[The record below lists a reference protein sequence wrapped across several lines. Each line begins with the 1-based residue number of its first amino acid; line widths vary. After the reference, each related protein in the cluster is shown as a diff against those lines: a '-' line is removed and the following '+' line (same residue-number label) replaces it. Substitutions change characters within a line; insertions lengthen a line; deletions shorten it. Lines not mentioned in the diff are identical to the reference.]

1 MIKINLLP
9 FRTARKKEN
18 IRRQISVFSLL
29 ILFSLVSMYWYNQVL
44 NKQIMD
50 VREKT
55 EQANQQISKYKEKA
69 DRVAQ
74 IKNDLKV
81 LGDKLEIVSSLKK
94 QKEKHFILF
103 KSMTDLVIPE
113 RMWLESFKTDS
124 TGLTIKGI
132 AFDNPTIAEF
142 MEKLEKSMLFSKVD
156 LKTAKMKIF
165 QDDVMLKSFELLC
178 QTEKSQE
185 ERNKEDL
192 KKGKNEQLKK

>member
-18 IRRQISVFSLL
+18 IRRQISIFFLL
-29 ILFSLVSMYWYNQVL
+29 ILFTSVLMYWYA
-44 NKQIMD
+44 QILD
-50 VREKT
+50 KEILSIKEKT
-55 EQANQQISKYKEKA
+55 EQVNQQIAKYKEKA

-81 LGDKLEIVSSLKK
+81 LDGKLEIVSSLGK

-103 KSMTDLVIPE
+103 KSMPDLVIPE

-124 TGLTIKGI
+124 AGLTIKGI

-156 LKTAKMKIF
+156 LKAAKMKIF

-178 QTEKSQE
+178 QTEKGQE
-185 ERNKEDL
+185 EGKKADL
-192 KKGKNEQLKK
+192 KKGQNEQPKK